1 MNIFIKKWN
10 LTFLLDKYWP
20 KITLVYLFNFFLNTG
35 SIEEKI
41 YQRQISK
48 QDLSGA
54 VVDLSKTSEHI
65 HFSIE
70 ELRNL
75 FTLHENSSCVTHDL
89 LECDCMGKKDHQ
101 NPSSENLSV
110 SRSCQLGQNHGKSN
124 SKKPLSMS
132 QLMQWKHF
140 SGQHQTLADPFLE
153 RIKENVSFIF
163 QNVTSPT
170 SPT

>member
-1 MNIFIKKWN
+1 MSKKQPFPSYCGCICLGFMDIEGLYTLLYFLSAVITDWLIGLIDSDCN
-10 LTFLLDKYWP
+10 FLSQFLL
-20 KITLVYLFNFFLNTG
+20 
-35 SIEEKI
+35 
-41 YQRQISK
+41 IS
-48 QDLSGA
+48 L
-54 VVDLSKTSEHI
+54 LH
-65 HFSIE
+65 
-70 ELRNL
+70 L
-75 FTLHENSSCVTHDL
+75 FTASVFSLFFIYFFFSD
-89 LECDCMGKKDHQ
+89 
-101 NPSSENLSV
+101 PSSENLSV